1 MVQCRP
7 FCLSNDL
14 KQNDTKRNDL
24 NLYRINNL
32 ELTFIDPNKSNII
45 VGFIYRHPRIDL
57 FEFILFFFLLIWRLQ
72 SWFISIWQA

>member
-32 ELTFIDPNKSNII
+32 GLTFIDPNKSNII

-72 SWFISIWQA
+72 S

>member
-14 KQNDTKRNDL
+14 KRNDTKRNDL

-57 FEFILFFFLLIWRLQ
+57 FEFILFFFLLIWRLK
-72 SWFISIWQA
+72 S

>member
-14 KQNDTKRNDL
+14 KQNDTKRNYL

-72 SWFISIWQA
+72 S